1 MNMTIIDFI
10 EMWWISV
17 ASLLDAHGVAGKF
30 ERSPVDRL
38 NPSCSLNLHRGDLEV
53 DILVWASGEA
63 ELAMA
68 APDGSI
74 QQKHFNDVRKDA
86 VLGEVLSYAAGLAL
100 NL

>member
-1 MNMTIIDFI
+1 MTIIDFI
-10 EMWWISV
+10 ETWWISV
-17 ASLLDAHGVAGKF
+17 ASLLDAHGVVGKF

-38 NPSCSLNLHRGDLEV
+38 NSSCSLNLRCGNLEV

-86 VLGEVLSYAAGLAL
+86 ALAEVLSYAAGLAL
-100 NL
+100 DL